1 MSSKPDFVIVP
12 GAWHSPNSFA
22 PTTTL
27 LTKAGYDVHGV
38 HLPSYGA
45 NPPLKSFDPDV
56 LAVKDVVNKVLS
68 TGKDVVMI
76 FHSYG
81 GVVGCEALKEYVNEH
96 ETGKSGKQGWGRIR
110 RLVFVAAFVLPEG
123 GSLMAGLGFKPLPW
137 FDIDGEAVNPANPKE
152 IFYNDLSDSEAQIHI
167 AALKQH
173 SYLTFA
179 STLTAAPWKTIPSTY
194 ILCEKDNAIPL
205 QGQEGMIAGAKQA
218 APDSFDVVEKC
229 SASHSPFL
237 SQPDWLAEKLVES
250 AK

>member
-1 MSSKPDFVIVP
+1 M
-12 GAWHSPNSFA
+12 G
-22 PTTTL
+22 
-27 LTKAGYDVHGV
+27 
-38 HLPSYGA
+38 
-45 NPPLKSFDPDV
+45 
-56 LAVKDVVNKVLS
+56 AVKDVVNKVLS

-137 FDIDGEAVNPANPKE
+137 FNIDGEAVNPANPKE

-205 QGQEGMIAGAKQA
+205 QGQEVWSVKSLKTSSPTFASN
-218 APDSFDVVEKC
+218 PLP
-229 SASHSPFL
+229 SALSKSPL
-237 SQPDWLAEKLVES
+237 RPTSSLWRTILDDDMTSQLANNTSVIMALHTIGKLGCTNVLMGGFMSCTGETE
-250 AK
+250 

>member
-27 LTKAGYDVHGV
+27 LTKAGYNVHGV

-137 FDIDGEAVNPANPKE
+137 FNIDVSTFPPQ
-152 IFYNDLSDSEAQIHI
+152 SSRSEARIWP
-167 AALKQH
+167 
-173 SYLTFA
+173 F
-179 STLTAAPWKTIPSTY
+179 W
-194 ILCEKDNAIPL
+194 
-205 QGQEGMIAGAKQA
+205 AKNQV
-218 APDSFDVVEKC
+218 SC
-229 SASHSPFL
+229 
-237 SQPDWLAEKLVES
+237 
-250 AK
+250 